1 MKEEMDRQKENQQRR
16 INELEKYNN
25 QSTQNIQELIDER
38 VRGEKKPAPK
48 HALYNQHKSL
58 MSEHI
63 SKFPYDKHR
72 EEHLKNKKRNRRS
85 K

>member
-1 MKEEMDRQKENQQRR
+1 
-16 INELEKYNN
+16 
-25 QSTQNIQELIDER
+25 
-38 VRGEKKPAPK
+38 
-48 HALYNQHKSL
+48 

-72 EEHLKNKKRNRRS
+72 EEHLKNQKRNRRS